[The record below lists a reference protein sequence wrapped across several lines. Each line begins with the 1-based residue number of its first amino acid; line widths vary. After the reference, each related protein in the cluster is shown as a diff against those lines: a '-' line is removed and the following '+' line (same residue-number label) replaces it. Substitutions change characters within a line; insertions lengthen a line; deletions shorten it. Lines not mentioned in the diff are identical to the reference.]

1 MTTGKYIT
9 IEGISGSGKSV
20 QLERLT
26 AHLQRR
32 GAAVVST
39 CDPGA
44 VVGGRSIHDLW
55 LTDAL
60 SGVNADAELV
70 EYAVAR
76 ARQTREVVIPMLQA
90 GYTVLAERHF
100 DLVAAYFDCACGVDW
115 KVLDG
120 LREMANVGLQPDL
133 TFVLDVDVETA
144 LACSSDRRVRRIVES
159 SSSERQSLIAFLES
173 VRTAFQRIVTWT
185 HAPVSF
191 VSTAQSVAATHR
203 EIVAQ
208 VDALFAA
215 GGEAAN
221 YLTASPE
228 DFERVLQTTLAVRQE
243 WGANLHF

>member
-9 IEGISGSGKSV
+9 LEGISGSGKSV

-26 AHLQRR
+26 AHLRRR
-32 GAAVVST
+32 GVAVVST
-39 CDPGA
+39 CEPGA

-60 SGVNADAELV
+60 GGVNADAELV
-70 EYAVAR
+70 EYAAAQ
-76 ARQTREVVIPMLQA
+76 ARQVREVVIPLLQG

-120 LREMANVGLQPDL
+120 LREVANAGLQPDL

-144 LACSSDRRVRRIVES
+144 LACSSDRRVRRAVES
-159 SSSERQSLIAFLES
+159 SPTERESVIAFLES
-173 VRTAFQRIVTWT
+173 VRTAFQKIVTWT

-203 EIVAQ
+203 EIAAQ

-215 GGEAAN
+215 GGEAAHGPM
-221 YLTASPE
+221 ASPE
-228 DFERVLQTTLAVRQE
+228 DFERALQTSLAVRQE